1 MTKIRIT
8 SSSGKRGWRWTYLSW
23 HVHKRRSWL
32 SECQPRKLITSRK
45 QAGLAFE
52 PSCCSSLACSSGL
65 RWGRTLGTELPH
77 LLVRSHMKSYMW
89 CLIGGPCSH
98 HCSHCHQSWPLDWE
112 VTKGHWEMLSCTV
125 GFTSCR
131 LQSVNGL
138 VLVKAS
144 TLFNG
149 MNLLSCEPFLLP
161 PPATL
166 WSKKKYFYLH

>member
-8 SSSGKRGWRWTYLSW
+8 NSSVKRGWRWTYLSW
-23 HVHKRRSWL
+23 HVHQRRSWL

-52 PSCCSSLACSSGL
+52 PTCCSSLACSSGL

-112 VTKGHWEMLSCTV
+112 VTKGHIGKCYHVLRIYFMQGVHTILSW
-125 GFTSCR
+125 
-131 LQSVNGL
+131 
-138 VLVKAS
+138 
-144 TLFNG
+144 
-149 MNLLSCEPFLLP
+149 LLP
-161 PPATL
+161 TRAGSGEGAGWLAFISINQTG
-166 WSKKKYFYLH
+166 WYW